1 MEKMPYRDGEQLDVH
16 AALAGST
23 ARPLRRTGGRRCRS

>member
-16 AALAGST
+16 AALAGNYST
-23 ARPLRRTGGRRCRS
+23 TTSSDLL